1 MKKSLPQP
9 SSVMD
14 MGAVSSEDCVLTVD
28 CCFQDQK
35 TTGLLLSRLH
45 LHGVNNTCS
54 LQSAFYTGRMDK
66 GFMSNII
73 LQI

>member
-9 SSVMD
+9 TSVMD
-14 MGAVSSEDCVLTVD
+14 MAAVSSEDCVLTVD

-45 LHGVNNTCS
+45 LHGVNNTV
-54 LQSAFYTGRMDK
+54 M
-66 GFMSNII
+66 
-73 LQI
+73 